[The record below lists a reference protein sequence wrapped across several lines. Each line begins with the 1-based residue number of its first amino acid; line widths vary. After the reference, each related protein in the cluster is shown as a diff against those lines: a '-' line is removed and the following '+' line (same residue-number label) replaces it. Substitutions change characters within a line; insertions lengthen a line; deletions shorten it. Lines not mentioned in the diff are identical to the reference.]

1 MKGKFFPVEMRRKD
15 GGSLLLREAEEGDA
29 GAVLAYLNQ
38 VGGESDNLLFG
49 RDEFAMPLE
58 QERQWIASLRKQEK
72 SILLLGICEDELSSV
87 ASVSAFD
94 RRERIA
100 HRAEVAVSVKKAC
113 WGLGIGR
120 AVMEALI
127 RFVRGQGMEIL
138 QLDVRADNGRAIAL
152 YESLGF
158 ETLGRYRNFL
168 KVQGE
173 YFDAYCMNLYL

>member
-1 MKGKFFPVEMRRKD
+1 MPRKD

-72 SILLLGICEDELSSV
+72 SILLLGFCEDELSSV

-94 RRERIA
+94 RRGA
-100 HRAEVAVSVKKAC
+100 HRPPGGGGGLRKKAC

-127 RFVRGQGMEIL
+127 RFARGQGLEIL
-138 QLDVRADNGRAIAL
+138 QLDVGGQREGHRAVRIL
-152 YESLGF
+152 CF

-168 KVQGE
+168 KVGE
-173 YFDAYCMNLYL
+173 YFDATA

>member
-120 AVMEALI
+120 PSW
-127 RFVRGQGMEIL
+127 RHSFVLLADRGWRYFSWMC
-138 QLDVRADNGRAIAL
+138 GRTTGGPSRCTNPWASKRWAAT
-152 YESLGF
+152 GTF
-158 ETLGRYRNFL
+158 
-168 KVQGE
+168 
-173 YFDAYCMNLYL
+173 